1 MARRPEFPLKNA
13 SAAKPT
19 PPKTPMSPEIMTEEQ
34 VRELRR
40 SLSLLS
46 PYSVKERYK
55 TVLDRCRGYDLATP
69 RMMQELVTLWKILW
83 QWRK

>member
-1 MARRPEFPLKNA
+1 MAHR
-13 SAAKPT
+13 STHKPNDA
-19 PPKTPMSPEIMTEEQ
+19 MTEAQ
-34 VRELRR
+34 LRELRR

-46 PYSVKERYK
+46 PQIVREKYK
-55 TVLDRCRGYDLATP
+55 VVMDRCRFYDLATP

>member
-1 MARRPEFPLKNA
+1 MAHR
-13 SAAKPT
+13 STHKPNDA
-19 PPKTPMSPEIMTEEQ
+19 MTEAQ
-34 VRELRR
+34 LRELRR

-46 PYSVKERYK
+46 PQIVRGKYK
-55 TVLDRCRGYDLATP
+55 VAVDRCRFYDLATP

>member
-1 MARRPEFPLKNA
+1 MANRPPN
-13 SAAKPT
+13 T
-19 PPKTPMSPEIMTEEQ
+19 PNDAMTEAQ
-34 VRELRR
+34 LRELRR

-46 PYSVKERYK
+46 PHIVKEKYK
-55 TVLDRCRGYDLATP
+55 TVMDRCRFYDLATP